1 MTPIARMLR
10 PAAITVVFTVMAF
23 AVFVPSVLMQQQ
35 GGPYVLNPSVIAG
48 GGGTSTNGSTKIA
61 LSSVGTGLA

>member
-23 AVFVPSVLMQQQ
+23 AVLAPSVLLQQQ
-35 GGPYVLNPSVIAG
+35 SGPYFLLQDQV
-48 GGGTSTNGSTKIA
+48 
-61 LSSVGTGLA
+61 